1 MNEPITHIE
10 MIIDYTTDGTDYQYC
25 DNKGVLIR
33 CGECK
38 HLFVGDPLLWCNRTS
53 GVFSVTK
60 DDYCSFAV
68 KEQKE

>member
-1 MNEPITHIE
+1 MTEPITHIE

-38 HLFVGDPLLWCNRTS
+38 YWRTKEAMYYCPWDEPEATES
-53 GVFSVTK
+53 T
-60 DDYCSFAV
+60 DYCSRAV
-68 KEQKE
+68 KR

>member
-1 MNEPITHIE
+1 MTEPITHIE

-38 HLFVGDPLLWCNRTS
+38 YWS
-53 GVFSVTK
+53 GEECVLDGVEHWRK
-60 DDYCSFAV
+60 RDAYDYCSLAV
-68 KEQKE
+68 KEGKE